1 MNWHVIYT
9 KSRSEKL
16 VAEKLSQLGIEV
28 YCPVLKLK
36 KKWSDRY
43 KLVEEP
49 LFRSYCFVRIAPVD
63 REKVFAV
70 PGVVRYV
77 FHCAKPAI
85 IRDKEMD
92 QLKSWLIDYEHES
105 IEVSGLKTNDQ
116 IVLKSG
122 ALMDK
127 EAIVLEQKGNYA
139 ILYLNDMGVQVK
151 VDLRKNIVER
161 LKAS

>member
-16 VAEKLSQLGIEV
+16 VAEKLAQLGIEV

-36 KKWSDRY
+36 KRWSDRY

-49 LFRSYCFVRIAPVD
+49 LFRSYCFVRISAAD
-63 REKVFAV
+63 REKVFGV
-70 PGVVRYV
+70 PAVVRYV
-77 FHCAKPAI
+77 FHCSKPAI
-85 IRDKEMD
+85 IRDKEME
-92 QLKSWLIDYEHES
+92 QLKSWLMDYEHES
-105 IEVSGLKTNDQ
+105 IEVRGLKANDQ

-127 EAIVLEQKGNYA
+127 EALVLENKGNYA
-139 ILYLNDMGVQVK
+139 TLYLKDMGVQVK

>member
-16 VAEKLSQLGIEV
+16 VAEKLSRLGIEV

-36 KKWSDRY
+36 KKWTDRY
-43 KLVEEP
+43 KMVEEP
-49 LFRSYCFVRIAPVD
+49 LFRSYCFVRVAAQD
-63 REKVFAV
+63 REKVFLV
-70 PGVVRYV
+70 PAVVRYV
-77 FHCAKPAI
+77 FHCSKPAI

-92 QLKSWLIDYEHES
+92 QLKDWLIDYKHDG
-105 IEVSGLKTNDQ
+105 IEVSGLKMNDQ

-122 ALMDK
+122 PLVDK
-127 EAIVLEQKGNYA
+127 EALVLEHKGNYA
-139 ILYLNDMGVQVK
+139 FLYLKDMGVQVK
-151 VDLRKNIVER
+151 VDLRKNIVEK

>member
-16 VAEKLSQLGIEV
+16 VAEKLKLLGIEV

-49 LFRSYCFVRIAPVD
+49 LFRSYCFVRIASAD
-63 REKVFAV
+63 MEKVFMV
-70 PGVVRYV
+70 PAVVRYV

-85 IRDKEMD
+85 IRDKEME
-92 QLKSWLIDYEHES
+92 QLKSWLMDYEHDS
-105 IEVSGLKTNDQ
+105 IEVGGLKTNEQ

-122 ALMDK
+122 ALRDK
-127 EAIVLEQKGNYA
+127 EALVLEHKGNYA
-139 ILYLNDMGVQVK
+139 ILYLKDMGVQVK

>member
-1 MNWHVIYT
+1 
-9 KSRSEKL
+9 
-16 VAEKLSQLGIEV
+16 
-28 YCPVLKLK
+28 
-36 KKWSDRY
+36 
-43 KLVEEP
+43 
-49 LFRSYCFVRIAPVD
+49 
-63 REKVFAV
+63 
-70 PGVVRYV
+70 VVRYV

-92 QLKSWLIDYEHES
+92 QLKSWLMDYEHER
-105 IEVSGLKTNDQ
+105 IEVRGLRINDQ

-127 EAIVLEQKGNYA
+127 EALVLEQKGNYA
-139 ILYLNDMGVQVK
+139 ILYLKDMGVQVK

>member
-49 LFRSYCFVRIAPVD
+49 LFRSYCFVRIAPID
-63 REKVFAV
+63 RERVFAV
-70 PGVVRYV
+70 PAVVRYV

-92 QLKSWLIDYEHES
+92 QLKSWLMDYEHES
-105 IEVSGLKTNDQ
+105 IEVRGLRINDQ
-116 IVLKSG
+116 IVLRSG

-127 EAIVLEQKGNYA
+127 EALVLEQKGNYA
-139 ILYLNDMGVQVK
+139 ILYLKDMGVQVK

>member
-49 LFRSYCFVRIAPVD
+49 LFRSYCFVRIAPID

-70 PGVVRYV
+70 PAVVRYV

-92 QLKSWLIDYEHES
+92 QLKSWLMDYEHES
-105 IEVSGLKTNDQ
+105 IEVRGLRTNDQ

-127 EAIVLEQKGNYA
+127 EALVLENKGNYA
-139 ILYLNDMGVQVK
+139 ILYLKDMGVQVK